1 MRAIGV
7 KRLVTNWRKQADMV
21 EGLIQHMPTVTRT
34 EARGYVE
41 SMRECADRLE
51 LALTRARQRETP
63 GH

>member
-1 MRAIGV
+1 MKAMGV

-21 EGLIQHMPTVTRT
+21 EGLILNMPATTRI